1 MRTDRNQQI
10 VTVDTIGNTIVV
22 VRRAMLRLL
31 PGLAARLFAMGPRY
45 QPALAQQA
53 LATCPRC
60 ATSARWQKRHP
71 LFDGDRTVDSLR
83 LAGRVHRAE

>member
-1 MRTDRNQQI
+1 MRTDRNQVI
-10 VTVDTIGNTIVV
+10 VTVDTIGNTIVM

-31 PGLAARLFAMGPRY
+31 PGLAARLFSMGPRY
-45 QPALAQQA
+45 QPAVAQQT
-53 LATCPRC
+53 LATYQRC
-60 ATSARWQKRHP
+60 ATSARGQKCRP